1 MKKGKEI
8 ELTIEKF
15 ADRGKSLARV
25 DGYVVFV
32 PLAVP
37 GDRVKVRIRRKK
49 KSFAE
54 ASLVELLEPS
64 ELRVDTRCTYFGSCG
79 GCKWQH
85 VDYAAQLAAKQQSV
99 EDALVH
105 TGGFEGIEVQPTH
118 GAEEIFHYRNKMEY
132 SFSASRWLTSEEI
145 ASGKS
150 FRTDFALGMHVP
162 GRFDRVVDLKECHL
176 PAPISIEIVNGVREM
191 AMSEGWTCWDTS
203 TRTGY
208 LRHLVIRTGKRTGEV
223 MVNLVTN
230 GFDEDRFEKV
240 NVYMQETFP
249 AISTFVNTSHTGVA
263 QVAIGEE
270 EYIGFGSGVIHDE
283 IGGIRFEIAPTA
295 FFQTNTA
302 QAEKLY
308 EYVRQFSGAGPE
320 DLLYDMYCGAGTIS
334 LFMAPRVRHVVG
346 IELVPEAVKN
356 AYANASANAIDNCTF
371 VQGDIK
377 NLFDAEFIARHGKP
391 DIFVVDP
398 PRAGMHEKVVKE
410 IAQLRP
416 ERFVYVSCNPQTQAR
431 DIKLLAD
438 LYTLERVQP
447 VDLFPHT
454 THTENVIKM
463 RLRSDV

>member
-8 ELTIEKF
+8 ELTVEKF

-25 DGYVVFV
+25 DGYVIFI

-37 GDRVKVRIRRKK
+37 GDRVRVRIRRKK

-64 ELRVDTRCTYFGSCG
+64 ELRTDPQCEYFGSCG

-85 VDYAAQLAAKQQSV
+85 VDYAAQLAAKQESV
-99 EDALVH
+99 KDALEH
-105 TGGFEGIEVQPTH
+105 TGGFYDVEVQPTQ
-118 GAEEIFHYRNKMEY
+118 GAENIFHYRNKMEY
-132 SFSASRWLTSEEI
+132 SFSASRWLTTEEI

-150 FRTDFALGMHVP
+150 FNTDFALGMHVP
-162 GRFDRVVDLKECHL
+162 GRFDRVIDLKTCYL
-176 PAPISIEIVNGVREM
+176 PAPISMEIVNGIREL
-191 AMSEGWTCWDTS
+191 ALAEGWSCWSTQ

-208 LRHLVIRTGKRTGEV
+208 LRHLVVRTGTRTGEV
-223 MVNLVTN
+223 MINLVTN
-230 GFDEDRFEKV
+230 GFDEGRFEKIKG
-240 NVYMQETFP
+240 YIQDAFP
-249 AISTFVNTSHTGVA
+249 DISTFVNTSHTGVA
-263 QVAIGEE
+263 QVAIGEK
-270 EYIGFGSGVIHDE
+270 EYVGFGSGVIHDR
-283 IGGIRFEIAPTA
+283 IGDFNFEIAPTA
-295 FFQTNTA
+295 FFQTNTL

-308 EYVRQFSGAGPE
+308 EFVREFCEAKPT

-334 LFMAPRVRHVVG
+334 LFMAPFVKHVVG
-346 IELVPEAVKN
+346 IELVPDAVKN
-356 AYANASANAIDNCTF
+356 AYANAAANDIDNCTF
-371 VQGDIK
+371 VTGDIK
-377 NLFDAEFIARHGKP
+377 NLFDAEFIARHGTP
-391 DIFVVDP
+391 DVFIVDP

-410 IAQLRP
+410 IAALKP

-438 LYTLERVQP
+438 LYVLERIQP